1 MEIRKLT
8 SEDAKAYWDLRLEA
22 LQQDPEAFAT
32 TYKDAISRVDPLKR
46 VASNLDSEVSATL
59 GAFIDNELVGVMT
72 IAEEGAPKLRHRVNL
87 FAVYVTPRV
96 RGQRIGM
103 DLLQAVIK
111 HSKQLPYVEKINLTV
126 VSTNDRAIKLYEKV
140 GFKSFGLEHHAM
152 KIDDTY
158 VDEIYMSLAW

>member
-8 SEDAKAYWDLRLEA
+8 SDDAKAYWDLRLEA

-46 VASNLDSEVSATL
+46 VASNLDSEASSTL
-59 GAFIDNELVGVMT
+59 GAFIDNELVGMMT

-103 DLLQAVIK
+103 ALLRAVIE

-126 VSTNDRAIKLYEKV
+126 VSTNDRAIKLYEKF